1 MICRSLRCTI
11 TLKNMLAEVI
21 NVQPLVVISDVN
33 CYVLFRHEE
42 WYLYHNY
49 WEPTSSTVW
58 TVLQNTSTGGAS
70 VLLRVSSSCFWV
82 KMKWLPEA
90 DFVKK
95 LYLRE
100 GVGAPQHTLVTAVPS
115 AKRFSEKT
123 LTLYHTKNDPDHC
136 FPLLEASTA
145 GCISE

>member
-1 MICRSLRCTI
+1 
-11 TLKNMLAEVI
+11 
-21 NVQPLVVISDVN
+21 
-33 CYVLFRHEE
+33 
-42 WYLYHNY
+42 
-49 WEPTSSTVW
+49 
-58 TVLQNTSTGGAS
+58 
-70 VLLRVSSSCFWV
+70 
-82 KMKWLPEA
+82 MKWLPEA

-145 GCISE
+145 GRISE